1 MKGLRCHTYS
11 ACYNSNVMKKAA
23 ILYDFD
29 KTLCTKDMQEYS
41 LIPSLGYEN
50 AGVFWDE
57 VTELTVRYKM
67 DGISAYLYHL
77 QKKFKEQ
84 GNPVTKDMFI
94 EPGKQIELYPGV
106 ATWFKRIN
114 DYGRKAGLFIE
125 HYIISSGMKE
135 IIENTSISDE
145 FRKIYACCYY
155 YENGEAVWPAQVVN
169 YTTKTQYIFRINK
182 QILDESDEKSLNE
195 YVEMKQR
202 PAPFGRMVYVAD
214 GLTDVPC
221 MRLVKEYG
229 GKSIAVYN
237 DASEKS
243 KGIAKKL
250 IDDGRANYMV
260 KADYSANSDMEKLMK
275 KIIDHMKADSELE
288 ELEGKYR

>member
-1 MKGLRCHTYS
+1 
-11 ACYNSNVMKKAA
+11 
-23 ILYDFD
+23 
-29 KTLCTKDMQEYS
+29 
-41 LIPSLGYEN
+41 
-50 AGVFWDE
+50 
-57 VTELTVRYKM
+57 
-67 DGISAYLYHL
+67 
-77 QKKFKEQ
+77 
-84 GNPVTKDMFI
+84 
-94 EPGKQIELYPGV
+94 
-106 ATWFKRIN
+106 
-114 DYGRKAGLFIE
+114 
-125 HYIISSGMKE
+125 
-135 IIENTSISDE
+135 
-145 FRKIYACCYY
+145 
-155 YENGEAVWPAQVVN
+155 
-169 YTTKTQYIFRINK
+169 
-182 QILDESDEKSLNE
+182 
-195 YVEMKQR
+195 
-202 PAPFGRMVYVAD
+202 MVYVAD